1 MTQVARPDQ
10 AMVTARLTTDSQGFF
25 RRRLPPSSPASF
37 SIVSSSY
44 PSLLC
49 LCVPSP
55 LASTQPIP
63 LYRLRRT
70 GRAHTRS
77 PMPTCRAAGALMRG
91 SVASHARP
99 APPGTHHT
107 LVLRGQDLY
116 VGFWHAP
123 SNWSVFLILDSM
135 KSCKKQKNHAKTIS
149 FGRMSKFKANRT
161 YVFQGPRV
169 ALVLVGLVHR

>member
-1 MTQVARPDQ
+1 MVA
-10 AMVTARLTTDSQGFF
+10 ARFTTDSQGFF
-25 RRRLPPSSPASF
+25 RRRLPPSSPTSF
-37 SIVSSSY
+37 SIVSLSY

-70 GRAHTRS
+70 GMSKHQVVDAHLPVLSCVEAWRATHVL
-77 PMPTCRAAGALMRG
+77 PHLALTIHWSCEDKIYMLDF
-91 SVASHARP
+91 
-99 APPGTHHT
+99 GTH
-107 LVLRGQDLY
+107 RPIG
-116 VGFWHAP
+116 P
-123 SNWSVFLILDSM
+123 VFLILDSM
-135 KSCKKQKNHAKTIS
+135 KRCKKQKNHAKTIS

-161 YVFQGPRV
+161 YVFHGPRV